1 MQQLLPSRPGDG
13 ETPSVHQRPR
23 AHQEAPTGGDE
34 TELLRRQLRLT
45 CHDLANALSLV
56 SGYLELALSDINLP
70 VDTREALA
78 TAREAA
84 EQAENNLNR
93 IRQCSTIGVSTRG
106 AAG

>member
-1 MQQLLPSRPGDG
+1 MQQRS
-13 ETPSVHQRPR
+13 R
-23 AHQEAPTGGDE
+23 AHCKAPKGGDE

-56 SGYLELALSDINLP
+56 SGYLELALSEINLP
-70 VDTREALA
+70 LDTREALT

-84 EQAENNLNR
+84 EQAENNLER
-93 IRQCSTIGVSTRG
+93 IRQCSTIDVSTRG

>member
-1 MQQLLPSRPGDG
+1 M
-13 ETPSVHQRPR
+13 HQRPR